1 MGSDRLICKIFTAD
15 SIANCR
21 KEDQNRNRKNHYC
34 MSYLVD
40 IISAHLPTSFQERS
54 ALVRVVVKHV
64 YGSAVLR
71 YGL

>member
-1 MGSDRLICKIFTAD
+1 MGSDRSICKIFIAN

-21 KEDQNRNRKNHYC
+21 KEDQNRNRKNHHC

-40 IISAHLPTSFQERS
+40 IISAYLLTSFQERS
-54 ALVRVVVKHV
+54 ALVRVAVKHV
-64 YGSAVLR
+64 HGSAVLR

>member
-1 MGSDRLICKIFTAD
+1 
-15 SIANCR
+15 
-21 KEDQNRNRKNHYC
+21 

-40 IISAHLPTSFQERS
+40 IISAYLLTSFQERS